1 MKKIIIIVVSLLL
14 IFVCIFALSGF
25 IQIKQAEATVTG
37 MFDALKH
44 GDTEKTAKYINLDDL
59 KNPTL
64 ESDSL
69 SNDTDLLIKNA
80 FNNLDYK
87 IITSE
92 LKDSTTVI
100 VKTEI
105 TNINMSTVRTEFF
118 KEVMEY
124 AFTAMFYDPQPTEQ
138 ENKAKMEEFLVTTL
152 TRPDIP
158 TVTNTINITVSKTK
172 DNNWKIQVDDAFL
185 ETLLGDLLRLTNENE
200 EENNEPEIT
209 EPEIIEPEIEEE
221 DTVNYK

>member
-172 DNNWKIQVDDAFL
+172 DNSWKIQVDNAFL
-185 ETLLGDLLRLTNENE
+185 ETILGDLLRLTSEK
-200 EENNEPEIT
+200 ENNEPEIT
-209 EPEIIEPEIEEE
+209 EPEITEPEIEEE

>member
-14 IFVCIFALSGF
+14 IFVCILVLSGF
-25 IQIKQAEATVTG
+25 MQIKQAEAAVTG
-37 MFDALKH
+37 MFYAFKNGDA
-44 GDTEKTAKYINLDDL
+44 EEASKYINLDDL

-92 LKDSTTVI
+92 LKDPSTVI

-105 TNINMSTVRTEFF
+105 TNTNMSTVRVEFF

-138 ENKAKMEEFLVTTL
+138 ENKAKMEEFLVTAL
-152 TRPDIP
+152 TRTDIP

-172 DNNWKIQVDDAFL
+172 DNSWKIQSDAAFL
-185 ETLLGDLLRLTNENE
+185 EAIFGDLLRLTSE